1 MLPRGPWVRQKGA
14 EAARRRGRAHS
25 ALAPAQAQ
33 STRLGMLRELVPKA
47 ARFAVR
53 VNPTNPL
60 TEPATVEALGHRDPI
75 DLTRTLE
82 GAKHRI

>member
-1 MLPRGPWVRQKGA
+1 
-14 EAARRRGRAHS
+14 
-25 ALAPAQAQ
+25 
-33 STRLGMLRELVPKA
+33 MLRELVPKA